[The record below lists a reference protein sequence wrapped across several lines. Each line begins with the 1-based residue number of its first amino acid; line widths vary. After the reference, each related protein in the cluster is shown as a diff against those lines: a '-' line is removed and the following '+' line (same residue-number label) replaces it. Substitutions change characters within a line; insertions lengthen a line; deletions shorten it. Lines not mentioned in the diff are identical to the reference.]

1 MLSTE
6 DNELLTRVGPGTPM
20 GELLR
25 RFWMPALLE
34 EEVAT
39 PDCDPVRLRLLC
51 EDLVAFRD
59 TNGRVGI
66 LDAYCPHRL
75 VHLYFGRNEE
85 CGLRCVYHGWKF
97 DVDGNCVD
105 QPSEPPETN
114 FLHKVKL
121 TSYPTAIRGGVVW
134 IYMGPK
140 EKMPALPEFEW
151 SYLPQRRRTAIKRL
165 QQSNWA
171 QAVEGGIDSS
181 HISYLHGATDEQ
193 HKRAAVAGRTT
204 SRNKFNA
211 LDRHPVFDVQSAP
224 HGLMIGAR
232 RNAGDEGYYWRV
244 TQCLIPFYN
253 MIPPVVP
260 ERDSSASPYSGH
272 AWVPIDDE
280 NTWTW
285 TFSANPHRDYSDEEM
300 KIHGGRDGNWGP
312 IDENYFPRQN
322 MANNYLMDRRA
333 QKETNYTGIHGIA
346 NQDAAVQESMGKRM
360 NRSREHLGTS
370 DSAVIAWRRLVMK
383 LARDLQKGIEP
394 EAAHHGEW
402 YNVRSCAT
410 LLAHDT
416 TWKEG
421 TAPLM
426 AGGEI
431 KQAAE

>member
-1 MLSTE
+1 MLSTQ
-6 DNELLTRVGPGTPM
+6 DNDLLTRVGPGTPM

-39 PDCDPVRLRLLC
+39 PDGDPVRLRLLG

-114 FLHKVKL
+114 FAHKVKL
-121 TSYPTAIRGGVVW
+121 TSYPTSVRGGVVW
-134 IYMGPK
+134 VYMGPK
-140 EKMPALPEFEW
+140 EKMPALPDFEW
-151 SYLPQRRRTAIKRL
+151 SYLPQQQRTAIKRL

-181 HISYLHGATDEQ
+181 HISYLHGATDDQ
-193 HKRAAVAGRTT
+193 LQRRATVK
-204 SRNKFNA
+204 RNKFHA
-211 LDRHPVFDVQSAP
+211 SDRHPVFNVQSAP
-224 HGLMIGAR
+224 HGLMIAAR
-232 RNAGDEGYYWRV
+232 RDAGEDGYYWRV
-244 TQCLIPFYN
+244 TQCLAPFYN
-253 MIPPVVP
+253 MVPPVIP
-260 ERDSSASPYSGH
+260 DRDSSTAPYFGH

-285 TFSANPHRDYSDEEM
+285 TWNANPHRDFTDQEIAQE
-300 KIHGGRDGNWGP
+300 GGREGKWGP
-312 IDENYFPRQN
+312 VDENYFPRQN
-322 MANNYLMDRRA
+322 LANNYLMDRTMQR
-333 QKETNYTGIHGIA
+333 ETNFTGIPGIA
-346 NQDAAVQESMGKRM
+346 NQDAAVQESMGRRM
-360 NRSREHLGTS
+360 NRSREHLGQS
-370 DSAVIAWRRLVMK
+370 DSAVIAWRKMMLK
-383 LARDLQKGIEP
+383 LARDLEKGIEP

-402 YNVRSCAT
+402 YNIRSGAV
-410 LLAHDT
+410 LLARDVE
-416 TWKEG
+416 WQKG
-421 TAPLM
+421 TAWLL
-426 AGGEI
+426 AGGQI
-431 KQAAE
+431 QNAAE